1 MERKDNY
8 KKIAFSVAVAISLI
22 VIGYFSLNP
31 KQDIQTSSTFAEDTS
46 SDFQQPKD
54 QQINNTLPEESKLQK
69 QTNVTLDTDPKAE
82 ETSKTDD
89 AAIKILKSEV
99 TSRAKFYPYTL
110 DGIKMELLAVK
121 ATDGTIRTALN
132 TCQICYRSGRG
143 YYVQSGDYLVCQNCG
158 NRFHI
163 NQVEVIKGGCNPIPV
178 IKEDKQDAG
187 DYIVVTES
195 FMASSKE
202 YFSKWKKA

>member
-1 MERKDNY
+1 MDRKENY
-8 KKIAFSVAVAISLI
+8 KKIAFSVTVAISLMI
-22 VIGYFSLNP
+22 IGYFSLNP
-31 KQDIQTSSTFAEDTS
+31 KQDVQTSSTFAEDTRPAI
-46 SDFQQPKD
+46 QQLKD
-54 QQINNTLPEESKLQK
+54 QQINSTLPEETKLQN
-69 QTNVTLDTDPKAE
+69 QTDVTPNTDPKAE

-99 TSRAKFYPYTL
+99 TSSAKFYPYKL
-110 DGIKMELLAVK
+110 DSIKMELLAVK

-158 NRFHI
+158 NRFHV
-163 NQVEVIKGGCNPIPV
+163 NQVEMIRGGCNPIPV
-178 IKEDKQDAG
+178 MKEDKQDAG
-187 DYIVVTES
+187 DYIIVTKA

-202 YFSKWKKA
+202 YFSKWKKV